1 MAFKK
6 LKQHLRI
13 NVIFRFYNTIQQD
26 AQSRFLQQV
35 LSLVKLRH
43 LHHSS
48 GGRFW
53 SWKAV
58 CLTYSSTPSFLWPCP
73 QDFFFLQILSEI
85 GFNPGL
91 VCPKS
96 GFYWSPS
103 HRCFVPARLFHLF
116 WLLLGRY
123 MAPLRFSGLSHY
135 PVYYFYFFIISHNK
149 IPFVGIELESRNRLQ
164 KFFIAGGYN
173 DCKSRG
179 IYHQAKLRPPIL
191 DMKFVKD

>member
-1 MAFKK
+1 MF
-6 LKQHLRI
+6 LKNLQLQ
-13 NVIFRFYNTIQQD
+13 YNTIVCTIKIFTASVIPRETQ
-26 AQSRFLQQV
+26 ALAPLLWGEV
-35 LSLVKLRH
+35 LVLEGSLLD
-43 LHHSS
+43 LLLDS
-48 GGRFW
+48 FFPL
-53 SWKAV
+53 AV
-58 CLTYSSTPSFLWPCP
+58 SLGL
-73 QDFFFLQILSEI
+73 FFLQILSEI

-135 PVYYFYFFIISHNK
+135 PVYYFYFFIICHNK

-164 KFFIAGGYN
+164 KFFNAGG
-173 DCKSRG
+173 
-179 IYHQAKLRPPIL
+179 
-191 DMKFVKD
+191 

>member
-149 IPFVGIELESRNRLQ
+149 IPSWELNSKVGIDSKSSSSLAALMTA
-164 KFFIAGGYN
+164 KAGG
-173 DCKSRG
+173 STT
-179 IYHQAKLRPPIL
+179 RPLIVPLKFNEVIL
-191 DMKFVKD
+191 

>member
-1 MAFKK
+1 MMWLYK
-6 LKQHLRI
+6 LKQRVVNWLI
-13 NVIFRFYNTIQQD
+13 WIYFCYFYCYTIQYNSMHNQD
-26 AQSRFLQQV
+26 FYSKCYP
-35 LSLVKLRH
+35 SWN
-43 LHHSS
+43 S
-48 GGRFW
+48 GTCTTPLGGGSGPGRQFAW
-53 SWKAV
+53 
-58 CLTYSSTPSFLWPCP
+58 STPRLLLSFGRVLRT
-73 QDFFFLQILSEI
+73 FFLQILSEI

-135 PVYYFYFFIISHNK
+135 PVYYFYFFIICHNK

-164 KFFIAGGYN
+164 KFFNAGG
-173 DCKSRG
+173 
-179 IYHQAKLRPPIL
+179 
-191 DMKFVKD
+191 